1 MLHTTHTS
9 HHTQAHTPH
18 MLYTHPHT
26 HLSEKV
32 KVLVTQLCLTLYN
45 LWTVV
50 YQAPLSMEFSRQEYW
65 SGLPSISPGE
75 SSWPRDRT
83 WVCYTAGGFFTA
95 WAIREDPHT
104 SETHTQ
110 NHMLHT
116 INTHTYTSYT
126 CTALAAHTRHTPHV
140 HALPADL
147 PFILWEPPPLEAS
160 PVPPAR
166 GWIRRRSGGPLPDLS
181 SLHCRCLSSS
191 AEDGLL
197 KARWVFSHVSTLF
210 PHPCTS
216 IALRTSAN
224 TSGTRICSSSGKSPV
239 DQ

>member
-32 KVLVTQLCLTLYN
+32 KVLVTQLCLTLYS

-75 SSWPRDRT
+75 SSWPRDWT

-110 NHMLHT
+110 NHMLRT
-116 INTHTYTSYT
+116 INTHVHLIHVYRPC
-126 CTALAAHTRHTPHV
+126 CTHTPHTPCACSARRL
-140 HALPADL
+140 ALH
-147 PFILWEPPPLEAS
+147 PLRTTS
-160 PVPPAR
+160 L
-166 GWIRRRSGGPLPDLS
+166 RSQ
-181 SLHCRCLSSS
+181 SSS
-191 AEDGLL
+191 TSTRLDPETLWGSPAWPVISPLSVSVFFSR
-197 KARWVFSHVSTLF
+197 RWASEGSMGV
-210 PHPCTS
+210 
-216 IALRTSAN
+216 
-224 TSGTRICSSSGKSPV
+224 
-239 DQ
+239 